1 MGEFFAMDGYGW
13 YIWPTYAVTLG
24 FMIWIV
30 VTTLRGLAAD
40 RKVLAELEKN
50 APHRARR
57 RGETSDSSPS
67 LRGVETSDA

>member
-1 MGEFFAMDGYGW
+1 MAEFFAMDGYGW
-13 YIWPTYAVTLG
+13 YIWPTYAATLG

-30 VTTLRGLAAD
+30 VSTLRGLATD

-57 RGETSDSSPS
+57 RGETPAGSPTI
-67 LRGVETSDA
+67 RGAEPSDA

>member
-1 MGEFFAMDGYGW
+1 MAEFFAMDGYGW
-13 YIWPTYAVTLG
+13 YIWPTYAATLG

-30 VTTLRGLAAD
+30 VNTLRGLAAD

-57 RGETSDSSPS
+57 RGETPSGSPTI
-67 LRGVETSDA
+67 RGAETP

>member
-1 MGEFFAMDGYGW
+1 MAEFFAMDGYGW
-13 YIWPTYAVTLG
+13 YIWPTYAATLG

-30 VTTLRGLAAD
+30 VSTLRGLAAD

-57 RGETSDSSPS
+57 RSEAPSGSPTMQGAETP
-67 LRGVETSDA
+67 